1 VTDTTGFGTLDA
13 QRLELLRRRIAERG
27 LARPAVAAEADAT
40 ADGRQPAE
48 MSDGQ
53 RRMWFV
59 QSVDPDSALLNICV
73 SYRLSGDVDVARLR
87 RAVEAVAIRHQVL
100 RTIYQTDSD
109 GDPHPVT
116 RDDLRPGWTEHDLSG
131 LADQARRLRLEVLA
145 QRQFRQP
152 FDLTKDS
159 PLRIAAVR
167 VGSDELTLLLTAHH
181 IAWDD
186 GSWAPFFTDLTRAYA
201 DADSITTASAAV
213 AVAAD
218 SVRNLDKDLAYW
230 RSLMTDLPEP
240 LELPGPNGSV
250 VPSTWRAQRAT
261 ARLSAKTIDRAAA
274 LARETGATPYMVL
287 MAAFATLV
295 HRYTHACDF
304 LVATPVLNRGAGTE
318 DAIGYYGNTL
328 VMRMRPWPRQ
338 TFREL
343 LRQTRDSAVGALAHS
358 RVDLEW
364 LVRASNPDRRHG
376 AERMTRVSFG
386 LREPDGGGFRP
397 PGVQCERAELRGHF
411 SQLPLSL
418 MIELAGTAD
427 GSDGGALVE
436 AEYLVEVL
444 DRTLVDQLLRHYGVL
459 LDNVLAHP
467 DTTLSACGLMS
478 EADVEWLRRVSSGED
493 FTTPAATLPALVT
506 RRAALS
512 PDAVAVVYEGRQ
524 YSYREINEE
533 ANRLAHWLIKQGI
546 GTEDRVAVLLDKS
559 PELVVTALGIL
570 KAGAVYLPVDPTYPD
585 DRLAFILQDAVAK
598 LVLREPVTGLAAYPA
613 TEPGRDELVLPLR
626 PNNTAYL
633 IYTSGSTGLPKGV
646 PVPHAPI
653 AEYFVWFGDEYR
665 VDETDRLLQVASPGF
680 DVSMGEIFGTLI
692 CGARLVIPRPDGLRD
707 IGYLTELLRREGI
720 TSMHFVPS
728 LLGLFLSL
736 PGVNQWRTLRRVPI
750 GGEPLPG
757 EIADKFHATFDALL
771 YNFYG
776 PTETVVNATSYHV
789 EGAQGTRVVPIGRP
803 KINTQVHLLDDA
815 LQPVPAGV
823 IGEIYI
829 GGTHVAHGYD
839 RRPGLTAERFV
850 ADPFTPGGRLYR
862 SGDLARRNVDG
873 DIEFVGRADEQVKI
887 RGFRIELGEVGAAIS
902 VDPSVGQAVV
912 VAADLPHLGKSLV
925 GYLTPADGAGGETV
939 DLERIRARVAAALPD
954 YMTPAAYVVL
964 DEVPITAHGKID
976 RAALPEP
983 QIAAKAQYRD
993 PATVTERR
1001 IAALFSG
1008 LLGHDRVGV
1017 DDSFFDLGG
1026 HSLVATKL
1034 VTAIRSECGVEL
1046 GIRDVFELATVGLL
1060 AERVDQLRSGGRAQS
1075 RPKLIATA
1083 HDEPLPLS
1091 ASQLRSWFAYRV
1103 DGPSPVN
1110 NIPFAAKLSGPWD
1123 VDALIAAVGDVVA
1136 RHEILRTTY
1145 IDADGVPYQV
1155 VGPVGEL
1162 TVRRAAGD
1170 GEEWLQEQLDVERR
1184 HCFELDREWP
1194 IRVAV
1199 LRIGDTGEQV
1209 LSLVVHHIASDHW
1222 SAGVLFAD
1230 VITAYRARRDGEAPS
1245 WAPLRVQYADYA
1257 AWQRIF
1263 LGDPAGQESAVA
1275 AEQRDYWAR
1284 QLAGLP
1290 EDSGL
1295 RPDFPRPP
1303 VPSGDGQS
1311 VDFRI
1316 DAATRGKLADL
1327 CRELGITE
1335 FMALQAVVA
1344 VVLHKAG
1351 SGVDIPLGTPVAG
1364 RTEAELDQLIGFFVN
1379 ILVLRNDLRGNPT
1392 LRDVLT
1398 RARETALAAYAHQ
1411 DLPFDR
1417 VVDSVSPVRSLSR
1430 NPLFQVI
1437 VHVRDHLPATLVI
1450 DSGPQGGH
1458 GQDTVC
1464 TSLDPVFD
1472 MAHADLSVNFF
1483 GTDGSDGTG
1492 YNGHVIFRTELY
1504 QRNTV
1509 ERLAGWLTRVVAEF
1523 AENIDQSLRD
1533 IELTDAIERYRILT
1547 DWSRGD
1553 QPPPDRPRTVPELL
1567 EPSRHWG
1574 GGRIAVRCGGEEL
1587 DYAALH
1593 RRSDNLAALLAN
1605 HGVGPGCF
1613 VGLSTRRGID
1623 MAVALV
1629 AIVKVGAAYF
1639 PIDPGYPLARKQFML
1654 DDVQPQVVVATVEA
1668 VDTMPEESS
1677 GQVISLDDAEVRA
1690 VVQGSDGTEPP
1701 SGSLW
1706 LPHPDDPMYLVFT
1719 SGSTG
1724 KPKGAVGTQR
1734 SMAARLDWQLRH
1746 YPPRADDIRLAQASM
1761 TFLEGGMELLAGLAA
1776 GATMILADDA
1786 EHRDPEA
1793 LAALMKRESVAQVT
1807 AVPSLV
1813 SALVDNAPE
1822 SVRSLSRLVCGGEP
1836 VSASLLQRLM
1846 AACAETAGEG
1856 PELLNNIGSTET
1868 SGAVSRG
1875 RLSLPSPL
1883 VGSPVAGAFAYLLDD
1898 GLRPVPVGVVG
1909 ELYYAGDQLAR
1920 GYWKRP
1926 ALTASRFVPNPF
1938 GDEPG
1943 SRLYRSGDLGRWTE
1957 DGQLEF
1963 VGRVD
1968 HQVQVRGFRVELAE
1982 VEAAL
1987 TVADGVAAAAA
1998 RTWEVHDGTSLAG
2011 YVVPQ
2016 QPIGDEAEKA
2026 VFAASVRA
2034 AVAATLPGYMVPSS
2048 LTVLDTLPKTESGK
2062 LNRPGLPRPAV
2073 STSGQTEPAR
2083 TDTERALAKV
2093 FADLLEIP
2101 EVGRFDDFFAL
2112 GGDSILS
2119 VQLSSRARAVG
2130 LAVSPRMVFE
2140 NPTIEQLAAAIDEL
2154 RALDALGDGASLDNL
2169 DEASETTFEPMS
2181 TSGLSSADLA
2191 AVTQLWSKSRDGTS

>member
-1 VTDTTGFGTLDA
+1 VTDTTGLDTLDA
-13 QRLELLRRRIAERG
+13 QRLELLRRKIAERG
-27 LARPAVAAEADAT
+27 LARPAVAADVGE
-40 ADGRQPAE
+40 RRPE

-59 QSVDPDSALLNICV
+59 QSVDPDGALLNICV
-73 SYRLSGDVDVARLR
+73 SYRVTGDVDVARLH
-87 RAVEAVAIRHQVL
+87 RAVDAVALRHPML
-100 RTIYQTDSD
+100 RTTYETDNA
-109 GDPHPVT
+109 GDPYPVSH
-116 RDDLRPGWTEHDLSG
+116 DDLRPGWAEHDLSG
-131 LADQARRLRLEVLA
+131 LAEQARRLRLEVLA

-152 FDLTKDS
+152 FDLTQDS
-159 PLRIAAVR
+159 PLRIEAAR
-167 VGSDELTLLLTAHH
+167 VGADELMLLFTAHH

-186 GSWAPFFTDLTRAYA
+186 GSWAPFFTDLVHAYT
-201 DADSITTASAAV
+201 DGEAAGPVTSV
-213 AVAAD
+213 AGD
-218 SVRNLDKDLAYW
+218 PVRSSDDDLAYW

-261 ARLSAKTIDRAAA
+261 ARLSAETIDRAAA
-274 LARETGATPYMVL
+274 LARVTGATPYMVL
-287 MAAFATLV
+287 MAAFGALV
-295 HRYTHACDF
+295 HRYTHASDF
-304 LVATPVLNRGAGTE
+304 LVATPVLNRGPGTE
-318 DAIGYYGNTL
+318 NTIGYFGNTL
-328 VMRMRPWPRQ
+328 VMRMRPEPQ
-338 TFREL
+338 LTFREL
-343 LRQTRDSAVGALAHS
+343 LAQTRDSAVGALAHS

-386 LREPDGGGFRP
+386 LREADGGGFSP
-397 PGVQCERAELRGHF
+397 PGVRCERAELRGHF
-411 SQLPLSL
+411 SQLPLGL
-418 MIELAGTAD
+418 MIELD
-427 GSDGGALVE
+427 GSGRGAEVE

-444 DRTLVDQLLRHYGVL
+444 DRPLVDQLLRHYRVL
-459 LDNVLAHP
+459 LDHALANP

-478 EADVEWLRRVSSGED
+478 DADAEWLRDVSAGED
-493 FTTPAATLPALVT
+493 FNYPASTLPALVA
-506 RRAALS
+506 RRAAVT

-524 YSYREINEE
+524 YSYREIDDQ
-533 ANRLAHWLIKQGI
+533 ANRLAHWLIEQGV
-546 GTEDRVAVLLDKS
+546 GAEDRVAVLLDKS
-559 PELVVTALGIL
+559 PELVITALGVL
-570 KAGAVYLPVDPTYPD
+570 KAGGVYLPVDPTYPD
-585 DRLAFILQDAVAK
+585 DRLAFILDDAQAK
-598 LVLREPVTGLAAYPA
+598 LVLREPVTGLEHYPSA
-613 TEPGRDELVLPLR
+613 EPSELVRPLG
-626 PNNTAYL
+626 PENTAYL

-665 VDETDRLLQVASPGF
+665 VDETDRLLQVASPSF
-680 DVSMGEIFGTLI
+680 DVSIGEIFGTLI

-776 PTETVVNATSYHV
+776 PTETIVNATSYPV

-803 KINTQVHLLDDA
+803 KINTKIHLLDDA
-815 LQPVPAGV
+815 LQPVPVGV

-829 GGTHVAHGYD
+829 GGTHVARGYH
-839 RRPGLTAERFV
+839 RRPGLTAERFI
-850 ADPFTPGGRLYR
+850 ADPFSRGARLYR

-912 VAADLPHLGKSLV
+912 VASDLPGLGKSLV
-925 GYLTPADGAGGETV
+925 GYVTPADGAGSDTV
-939 DLERIRARVAAALPD
+939 DLERIRARVAAALPE
-954 YMTPAAYVVL
+954 YMTPAAYVVI
-964 DEVPITAHGKID
+964 DEIPITAHGKID
-976 RAALPEP
+976 RTALPEP
-983 QIAAKAQYRD
+983 EIMAKARYRD
-993 PATVTERR
+993 PSTVTERR
-1001 IAALFSG
+1001 IAALFSE

-1034 VTAIRSECGVEL
+1034 VTAIRSECGAEV
-1046 GIRDVFELATVGLL
+1046 GIRDVFELGTVGSL
-1060 AERVDQLRSGGRAQS
+1060 AERVDDLRSGTRGQV
-1075 RPKLIATA
+1075 RPKLVATT

-1091 ASQLRSWFAYRV
+1091 ASQLRSWFAFRV

-1110 NIPFAAKLSGPWD
+1110 NIPFAARLTGPWD
-1123 VDALIAAVGDVVA
+1123 IDALIAAVGDVVA

-1145 IDADGVPYQV
+1145 VDDDGVPYQV
-1155 VGPVGEL
+1155 VGAVAEL
-1162 TVRRAAGD
+1162 VVRCAAGD
-1170 GEEWLQEQLDVERR
+1170 GEQWLQEQLEAERR

-1199 LRIGDTGEQV
+1199 LDSGDTGEHV

-1230 VITAYRARRDGEAPS
+1230 VMTAYRARRDGDAPS

-1257 AWQRIF
+1257 AWQRDF
-1263 LGDPAGQESAVA
+1263 LGEPGGQESTVA
-1275 AEQRDYWAR
+1275 AEQRDYWAS

-1303 VPSGDGQS
+1303 LPSGDGES
-1311 VDFRI
+1311 VTFSI
-1316 DAATRGKLADL
+1316 DAVTRAKLSER
-1327 CRELGITE
+1327 CRELGVTE
-1335 FMALQAVVA
+1335 FMALQAAVA

-1364 RTEAELDQLIGFFVN
+1364 RSEAELDQLIGFFVN
-1379 ILVLRNDLRGNPT
+1379 ILVLRNDLGGNPT
-1392 LRDVLT
+1392 LREVLT

-1437 VHVRDHLPATLVI
+1437 VHVRDHLPATRVVE
-1450 DSGPQGGH
+1450 SAPH
-1458 GQDTVC
+1458 GSDAQDTVC

-1483 GTDGSDGTG
+1483 GTDGSDDIGSAG
-1492 YNGHVIFRTELY
+1492 YRGNLIFRTELY
-1504 QRNTV
+1504 RRNTI
-1509 ERLAGWLTRVVAEF
+1509 ERLAGWLTRVVTEF
-1523 AENIDQSLRD
+1523 ANDINQSLRD
-1533 IELTDAIERYRILT
+1533 VVLADAQEQQRILT
-1547 DWSRGD
+1547 RWSLGA
-1553 QPPPDRPRTVPELL
+1553 QLPADRPRTVPELL
-1567 EPSRHWG
+1567 EPSRQRDA
-1574 GGRIAVRCGGEEL
+1574 GRIAVRCAGEDL

-1593 RRSDNLAALLAN
+1593 QRSDNLAALLADR
-1605 HGVGPGCF
+1605 GVRPGSF

-1623 MAVALV
+1623 MVVALV
-1629 AIVKVGAAYF
+1629 AIVKAGAAYF

-1654 DDVQPQVVVATVEA
+1654 DDVRPPVVIATVEA
-1668 VDTMPEESS
+1668 LDTMPANSEAAI
-1677 GQVISLDDAEVRA
+1677 VLLDDAEVRTA
-1690 VVQGSDGTEPP
+1690 IEGSGRRATPL
-1701 SGSLW
+1701 G

-1734 SMAARLDWQLRH
+1734 AMAARLDWQLRH
-1746 YPPRADDIRLAQASM
+1746 YPPRADDIRLSQASM

-1786 EHRDPEA
+1786 EHRDAEA
-1793 LAALMKRESVAQVT
+1793 LGALMKRESVAQIT

-1813 SALVDNAPE
+1813 SALVDSAPDV
-1822 SVRSLSRLVCGGEP
+1822 VRSLARLVCGGEP
-1836 VSASLLQRLM
+1836 VSSSLLQRLTT
-1846 AACAETAGEG
+1846 ACADAGEHG

-1875 RLSLPSPL
+1875 RLSPPSPL
-1883 VGSPVAGAFAYLLDD
+1883 VGSPVAGAQAYLLDD

-1926 ALTASRFVPNPF
+1926 ALTAVRFIANPF
-1938 GDEPG
+1938 SAEPG
-1943 SRLYRSGDLGRWTE
+1943 SRLYRSGDLARWTE
-1957 DGQLEF
+1957 DGRLEF
-1963 VGRVD
+1963 AGRAD

-1987 TVADGVAAAAA
+1987 AAADGVAAAAA

-2011 YVVPQ
+2011 YIVPQ
-2016 QPIGDEAEKA
+2016 HLIDDEADRA
-2026 VFAASVRA
+2026 AFAAAVRA
-2034 AVAATLPGYMVPSS
+2034 AISTTLPGYMVPSS
-2048 LTVLDTLPKTESGK
+2048 LTVLDALPKTESGK

-2073 STSGQTEPAR
+2073 STSGHTEPTR
-2083 TDTERALAKV
+2083 TDTEHALAAV
-2093 FADLLEIP
+2093 FADLLSTS

-2119 VQLSSRARAVG
+2119 VQLASRARAVG
-2130 LAVSPRMVFE
+2130 LSVNPRMVFE
-2140 NPTIEQLAAAIDEL
+2140 NPTVEKLAAAV
-2154 RALDALGDGASLDNL
+2154 DALGASG
-2169 DEASETTFEPMS
+2169 EAGSTDDVPETRFEPMS
-2181 TSGLSSADLA
+2181 ASGLSATDLA
-2191 AVTQLWSKSRDGTS
+2191 SVTQLWSKSRGSTP

>member
-1 VTDTTGFGTLDA
+1 MTDTTGIGTLDA
-13 QRLELLRRRIAERG
+13 QRLELLRRRIAQRG
-27 LARPAVAAEADAT
+27 LARPTVAAEADAT
-40 ADGRQPAE
+40 ADGRQIPE

-59 QSVDPDSALLNICV
+59 QSVDPDGALLNVCV
-73 SYRLSGDVDVARLR
+73 SYRVSGNVDVARLR
-87 RAVEAVAIRHQVL
+87 QAVAAIALRHPML
-100 RTIYQTDSD
+100 RTIYQTDGA
-109 GDPHPVT
+109 GDPYPVI
-116 RDDLRPGWTEHDLSG
+116 RDDLRPGWAEHDLSG
-131 LADQARRLRLEVLA
+131 LAEQARRLRLEVLA
-145 QRQFRQP
+145 QRQFGQP

-159 PLRIAAVR
+159 PLRIATVR
-167 VGSDELTLLLTAHH
+167 VSADELILLLTAHH

-186 GSWAPFFTDLTRAYA
+186 GSWAPFFTDLTRAYT
-201 DADSITTASAAV
+201 DADSTAGPPARLAV
-213 AVAAD
+213 ATD
-218 SVRNLDKDLAYW
+218 PVRNLDEDLAYW

-261 ARLSAKTIDRAAA
+261 ARLSAGTIERAAA
-274 LARETGATPYMVL
+274 LARETGSTPYMVL
-287 MAAFATLV
+287 MAAFGALV

-328 VMRMRPWPRQ
+328 VMRMQPQPRL

-343 LRQTRDSAVGALAHS
+343 LVQTRDSAVGALAHS

-386 LREPDGGGFRP
+386 LREPDGGGFCP

-427 GSDGGALVE
+427 RSHGGALVE

-444 DRTLVDQLLRHYGVL
+444 DRRLVDQLLRHYGVL
-459 LDNVLAHP
+459 LDNALADP
-467 DTTLSACGLMS
+467 DATLSACGLVS
-478 EADVEWLRRVSSGED
+478 DADAEWLRRVSSGED
-493 FTTPAATLPALVT
+493 FITPASTLPTLVT
-506 RRAALS
+506 RRAAQT

-524 YSYREINEE
+524 YSYREVDEE
-533 ANRLAHWLIKQGI
+533 ANRLAHWLIEQGI

-559 PELVVTALGIL
+559 PELVTTALGIL
-570 KAGAVYLPVDPTYPD
+570 KAGAVYLPVDPTYPE
-585 DRLAFILQDAVAK
+585 DRLAFILADAAAK
-598 LVLREPVTGLAAYPA
+598 LVLREPVTGLANYPA
-613 TEPGRDELVLPLR
+613 TEPGSGELIRPLG
-626 PNNTAYL
+626 PSNTAYL

-665 VDETDRLLQVASPGF
+665 VDETDRLLQVASPSF
-680 DVSMGEIFGTLI
+680 DVSIGEIFGTLI

-707 IGYLTELLRREGI
+707 IGYLTELLRREAI

-757 EIADKFHATFDALL
+757 EIADKFHGTFDALL

-776 PTETVVNATSYHV
+776 PTETIVNATSYPV

-803 KINTQVHLLDDA
+803 KINTQVHLLDDT
-815 LQPVPAGV
+815 LHPVPVGV

-829 GGTHVAHGYD
+829 GGTHVARGYH

-850 ADPFTPGGRLYR
+850 ADPFVPGGRLYR
-862 SGDLARRNVDG
+862 SGDLARRNADG

-912 VAADLPHLGKSLV
+912 LAADLPHLGKSLV
-925 GYLTPADGAGGETV
+925 GYVTPAGGAGCETV

-964 DEVPITAHGKID
+964 NEIPITAHGKID
-976 RAALPEP
+976 RAALPAPE
-983 QIAAKAQYRD
+983 IVAKAQYRD

-1060 AERVDQLRSGGRAQS
+1060 AERVDQLRSGGRAHS
-1075 RPKLIATA
+1075 RPKLVATA

-1110 NIPFAAKLSGPWD
+1110 NIPFAARLTGPWD
-1123 VDALIAAVGDVVA
+1123 IDALIAAVGDVVA

-1155 VGPVGEL
+1155 VGTVAEPA
-1162 TVRRAAGD
+1162 VRRAAGD

-1199 LRIGDTGEQV
+1199 LHAGDTGEHV

-1263 LGDPAGQESAVA
+1263 LGDPAGQASAVG
-1275 AEQRDYWAR
+1275 AEQRDYWTR

-1303 VPSGDGQS
+1303 VPSGDGES
-1311 VDFRI
+1311 VTFHI
-1316 DAATRGKLADL
+1316 DSTTRAKLADR
-1327 CRELGITE
+1327 CRELGVTE
-1335 FMALQAVVA
+1335 FMALQAAVA

-1437 VHVRDHLPATLVI
+1437 VHVRDHLPATRVI
-1450 DSGPQGGH
+1450 ESAPDGGRE
-1458 GQDTVC
+1458 QDTVC

-1483 GTDGSDGTG
+1483 GTDGTDGTG
-1492 YNGHVIFRTELY
+1492 SAGYRGHLIFRTELY
-1504 QRNTV
+1504 QRNTI
-1509 ERLAGWLTRVVAEF
+1509 ERLAGWLTRVVTEF
-1523 AENIDQSLRD
+1523 AEDIDQSLRD
-1533 IELTDAIERYRILT
+1533 VVLTDAEEQHRILA
-1547 DWSRGD
+1547 DWSHGD
-1553 QPPPDRPRTVPELL
+1553 QPPPDRPRTVPEVL
-1567 EPSRHWG
+1567 EPSRQYG
-1574 GGRIAVRCGGEEL
+1574 AGRIAVRCGGEHL
-1587 DYAALH
+1587 DYVALH
-1593 RRSDNLAALLAN
+1593 RRSDNLAALLAD
-1605 HGVGPGCF
+1605 HGVRPGSF

-1623 MAVALV
+1623 MVVALV
-1629 AIVKVGAAYF
+1629 AIVKAGAAYF

-1654 DDVQPQVVVATVEA
+1654 DDVRPQVVVATVEA
-1668 VDTMPEESS
+1668 VDTMPDELAAT
-1677 GQVISLDDAEVRA
+1677 VLSLDDPEVRD
-1690 VVQGSDGTEPP
+1690 VVQRSDDAEPP
-1701 SGSLW
+1701 TPGLR

-1734 SMAARLDWQLRH
+1734 AMAARLDWQLRH
-1746 YPPRADDIRLAQASM
+1746 YPPSADDVRLAQASM

-1776 GATMILADDA
+1776 GATMIMADDA

-1813 SALVDNAPE
+1813 SALVDNAPD

-1836 VSASLLQRLM
+1836 VSASLLQRLT
-1846 AACAETAGEG
+1846 AACAVTVGEG

-1875 RLSLPSPL
+1875 RLSPPNPL
-1883 VGSPVAGAFAYLLDD
+1883 VGSPVAGAYAYLLDD

-1926 ALTASRFVPNPF
+1926 ALTASRFVADPF
-1938 GDEPG
+1938 GAEPG
-1943 SRLYRSGDLGRWTE
+1943 GRLYRSGDLARWTE

-1963 VGRVD
+1963 TGRAD

-1987 TVADGVAAAAA
+1987 AAADGVAAAAA
-1998 RTWEVHDGTSLAG
+1998 RTWEVHDGASLVG

-2016 QPIGDEAEKA
+2016 RLITDDAEKA

-2034 AVAATLPGYMVPSS
+2034 AVTTTLPGYMVPSS
-2048 LTVLDTLPKTESGK
+2048 LTVLDALPKTESGK

-2073 STSGQTEPAR
+2073 STSGQIEPSR
-2083 TDTERALAKV
+2083 TDTERALAAV
-2093 FADLLEIP
+2093 FADLLSTP
-2101 EVGRFDDFFAL
+2101 DVGRFDDFFAL

-2119 VQLSSRARAVG
+2119 VQLASRARAVG
-2130 LAVSPRMVFE
+2130 LAVNPRMVFE
-2140 NPTIEQLAAAIDEL
+2140 NPTVEQLAAAVD
-2154 RALDALGDGASLDNL
+2154 ALDALGDAASSD
-2169 DEASETTFEPMS
+2169 DVDHPGETRFEPMAA
-2181 TSGLSSADLA
+2181 SGLSPADLA
-2191 AVTQLWSKSRDGTS
+2191 AVTQLWSKSRDGTP

>member
-1 VTDTTGFGTLDA
+1 VTDTTGIGTLDA
-13 QRLELLRRRIAERG
+13 QRLELLRRKIADRG
-27 LARPAVAAEADAT
+27 LARPAAAVNADV
-40 ADGRQPAE
+40 RQVPE

-59 QSVDPDSALLNICV
+59 QSVEPASALLNICV
-73 SYRLSGDVDVARLR
+73 SYRVTGAVDVARLHQ
-87 RAVEAVAIRHQVL
+87 ALDAVALRHPVL
-100 RTIYQTDSD
+100 RTIYQTDDD
-109 GDPHPVT
+109 GVPYPVVV
-116 RDDLRPGWTEHDLSG
+116 DELRPHWAEHDLSG
-131 LADQARRLRLEVLA
+131 LAEQARRLRSEVLA
-145 QRQFRQP
+145 QRQFQQP
-152 FDLTKDS
+152 FDLAADS
-159 PLRIAAVR
+159 PLRVAAVR
-167 VGSDELTLLLTAHH
+167 VSDDELILLLTAHH

-186 GSWAPFFTDLTRAYA
+186 GSWAPFFTDLTRAYI
-201 DADSITTASAAV
+201 DPGSIARRLTILAEDRMPNV
-213 AVAAD
+213 AED
-218 SVRNLDKDLAYW
+218 LDYW

-240 LELPGPNGSV
+240 LELPGPHGSV
-250 VPSTWRAQRAT
+250 VPSSWRAQRAT
-261 ARLSAKTIDRAAA
+261 ARLSPQTMDRVAL

-287 MAAFATLV
+287 MAAFGALV
-295 HRYTHACDF
+295 HRYTHASDF

-328 VMRMRPWPRQ
+328 VMRMRPQPRL

-343 LRQTRDSAVGALAHS
+343 VVQTRDGAVGAMAHS

-364 LVRASNPDRRHG
+364 LVRESNPDRRHG

-386 LREPDGGGFRP
+386 LREPDGVGFCP
-397 PGVQCERAELRGHF
+397 PGVRCARAELRGHLN
-411 SQLPLSL
+411 QLPLGL
-418 MIELAGTAD
+418 MIELSGAAT
-427 GSDGGALVE
+427 GSDGSALVE

-444 DRTLVDQLLRHYGVL
+444 DRPLVDQLLRHYSVL
-459 LDNVLAHP
+459 LDNALAHP
-467 DTTLSACGLMS
+467 DITLSACGLMS
-478 EADVEWLRRVSSGED
+478 AADTDWLRQVSAGDAFS
-493 FTTPAATLPALVT
+493 TPASTLPDLVT
-506 RRAALS
+506 RRAALT

-524 YSYREINEE
+524 YSYREINDE
-533 ANRLAHWLIKQGI
+533 ANRLAHWLIDHGI
-546 GTEDRVAVLLDKS
+546 GTEDRVAVLIDKS
-559 PELVVTALGIL
+559 PELVITALGIL

-585 DRLAFILQDAVAK
+585 DRLAFILSDADAK
-598 LVLREPVTGLAAYPA
+598 LVLREPVTDLADCPA
-613 TEPGRDELVLPLR
+613 TDPAPDELVRPLS
-626 PNNTAYL
+626 PDNTAYL

-665 VDETDRLLQVASPGF
+665 VDETDRLLQVASPSF
-680 DVSMGEIFGTLI
+680 DVSIGEIFGTLI

-776 PTETVVNATSYHV
+776 PTETIVNATSYPV

-803 KINTQVHLLDDA
+803 KINTQLHLLDDA
-815 LQPVPAGV
+815 LQPVPVGV

-829 GGTHVAHGYD
+829 GGTHVARGYH

-862 SGDLARRNVDG
+862 SGDLARRNADG

-912 VAADLPHLGKSLV
+912 VASDLPQLGKSLV
-925 GYLTPADGAGGETV
+925 GYITPVDGAGHDTV
-939 DLERIRARVAAALPD
+939 DLERIRSRVAAALPD

-964 DEVPITAHGKID
+964 DEIPITAHGKID
-976 RAALPEP
+976 RTALPEP
-983 QIAAKAQYRD
+983 EIAAKALYRE

-1001 IAALFSG
+1001 VATLFSG

-1034 VTAIRSECGVEL
+1034 VTAIRSECGVDM
-1046 GIRDVFELATVGLL
+1046 GIRDIFELGSVGLL
-1060 AERVDQLRSGGRAQS
+1060 ARRVDELRSGGRAQS

-1110 NIPFAAKLSGPWD
+1110 NIPFAARLTGPWD
-1123 VDALIAAVGDVVA
+1123 IDALIAAVGDVVT

-1145 IDADGVPYQV
+1145 IDVDGVPYQV
-1155 VGPVGEL
+1155 VGSAAEL
-1162 TVRRAAGD
+1162 TVHHAD
-1170 GEEWLQEQLDVERR
+1170 GEGEARLQRQLDSERK

-1199 LRIGDTGEQV
+1199 LQAGGEHV

-1257 AWQRIF
+1257 AWQRDF
-1263 LGDPAGQESAVA
+1263 LGEPGGQETEVSAD
-1275 AEQRDYWAR
+1275 QRDYWTR
-1284 QLAGLP
+1284 QLTGLP

-1295 RPDFPRPP
+1295 RPDLPRPP
-1303 VPSGDGQS
+1303 LPSGEGES
-1311 VDFRI
+1311 VAFRI
-1316 DAATRGKLADL
+1316 DAVTRAKLADR
-1327 CRELGITE
+1327 CRELGVTE
-1335 FMALQAVVA
+1335 FMALQAAVA
-1344 VVLHKAG
+1344 VLLHKAG
-1351 SGVDIPLGTPVAG
+1351 GGTDIPLGTPVAG

-1379 ILVLRNDLRGNPT
+1379 ILVLRNDLAGNPT
-1392 LRDVLT
+1392 LREVLT

-1430 NPLFQVI
+1430 NPLFQVV
-1437 VHVRDHLPATLVI
+1437 VHVRDHLPATRI
-1450 DSGPQGGH
+1450 IESASDGE
-1458 GQDTVC
+1458 QDTVC

-1483 GTDGSDGTG
+1483 GTDGSDGIG
-1492 YNGHVIFRTELY
+1492 YNGHLIFRTELY
-1504 QRNTV
+1504 
-1509 ERLAGWLTRVVAEF
+1509 ERSTIERVAGWLTRVVTEF
-1523 AENIDQSLRD
+1523 ADDIDQHLRD
-1533 IELTDAIERYRILT
+1533 VVLTDADEQQRILT

-1553 QPPPDRPRTVPELL
+1553 QPPSDRARTVPELL
-1567 EPSRHWG
+1567 EPSRRLPA
-1574 GGRIAVRCGGEEL
+1574 GRIAVRCAGDDL
-1587 DYAALH
+1587 DYVALH
-1593 RRSDNLAALLAN
+1593 HRSDTLAALLID
-1605 HGVGPGCF
+1605 HGVRPGCF
-1613 VGLSTRRGID
+1613 VGLSMRRGID
-1623 MAVALV
+1623 MVVALV
-1629 AIVKVGAAYF
+1629 AIVKAGAAYF
-1639 PIDPGYPLARKQFML
+1639 PIDPDYPLARKQFML
-1654 DDVQPQVVVATVEA
+1654 SDVAPPVVLATAEA
-1668 VDTMPEESS
+1668 VDTMPEEYA
-1677 GQVISLDDAEVRA
+1677 GTVLSLDDATVRA
-1690 VVQGSDGTEPP
+1690 AADCDAAPG
-1701 SGSLW
+1701 

-1734 SMAARLDWQLRH
+1734 AMAARLDWQLRN
-1746 YPPRADDIRLAQASM
+1746 YPPRTADDIRLSQASM

-1786 EHRDPEA
+1786 EHRDAEA
-1793 LAALMKRESVAQVT
+1793 LAALMKRESVAQIT

-1813 SALVDNAPE
+1813 SALVDSAPDA
-1822 SVRSLSRLVCGGEP
+1822 VRSLARLVCGGEP
-1836 VSASLLQRLM
+1836 VSNSLLQRLT
-1846 AACAETAGEG
+1846 AACADSVGDG
-1856 PELLNNIGSTET
+1856 PQLLNNIGSTET

-1875 RLSLPSPL
+1875 RLGPPNPR
-1883 VGSPVAGAFAYLLDD
+1883 VGSPVAGAAAYLLDD

-1926 ALTASRFVPNPF
+1926 ALTATRFVANPF
-1938 GDEPG
+1938 DAEPG
-1943 SRLYRSGDLGRWTE
+1943 SRLYRSGDLARWTE
-1957 DGQLEF
+1957 AGELEF
-1963 VGRVD
+1963 AGRAD

-1987 TVADGVAAAAA
+1987 AAADGVAAAAA

-2016 QPIGDEAEKA
+2016 RPIDDAERA
-2026 VFAASVRA
+2026 AFAASVRA
-2034 AVAATLPGYMVPSS
+2034 SVTSALPGYMVPSS
-2048 LTVLDTLPKTESGK
+2048 LTVLDVLPKTESGK

-2073 STSGQTEPAR
+2073 STGGRTEPAR
-2083 TDTERALAKV
+2083 TDTERALAAV
-2093 FADLLEIP
+2093 FADLLSTSD
-2101 EVGRFDDFFAL
+2101 VGRFDDFFAL

-2119 VQLSSRARAVG
+2119 VQLASRARAVG
-2130 LAVSPRMVFE
+2130 LAVNPRMVFE
-2140 NPTIEQLAAAIDEL
+2140 NPTVNQLAAAVDH
-2154 RALDALGDGASLDNL
+2154 ALGDTAADQSQP
-2169 DEASETTFEPMS
+2169 SETRFEPMS
-2181 TSGLSSADLA
+2181 TSGLSPADLA
-2191 AVTQLWSKSRDGTS
+2191 AVTQLWSTSRDGTP